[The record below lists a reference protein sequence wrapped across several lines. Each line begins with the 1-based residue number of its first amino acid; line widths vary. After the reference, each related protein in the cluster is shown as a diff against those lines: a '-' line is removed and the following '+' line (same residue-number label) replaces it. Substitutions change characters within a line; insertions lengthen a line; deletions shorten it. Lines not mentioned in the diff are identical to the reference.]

1 MIETAPH
8 SDTAI
13 IGAIQEGS
21 YSAFEKVFN
30 AYYAPLS
37 RFAMGY
43 IGDQDQSEEIVQQV
57 FFHYWEKHAELQIN
71 SSIKAYLYQAVRNH
85 CLNALKHE
93 QVKNRTEQ
101 IMLRD
106 EEPSEENILEGL
118 ELEERIDLTI
128 SEMPTERQRIFRMS
142 RFEELK
148 YREIAEQLN
157 ISIKT
162 VENQMGKALKYMR
175 EQLSDLLPT
184 VFWLL
189 IIFFSNE

>member
-1 MIETAPH
+1 
-8 SDTAI
+8 
-13 IGAIQEGS
+13 
-21 YSAFEKVFN
+21 
-30 AYYAPLS
+30 
-37 RFAMGY
+37 MGY

-57 FFHYWEKHAELQIN
+57 FFHYWEKHTKLHIT

-101 IMLRD
+101 VLLRND
-106 EEPSEENILEGL
+106 EPSEENVLEGL
-118 ELEERIDLTI
+118 ELEERIDLI
-128 SEMPTERQRIFRMS
+128 INEMPTERQRIFRMS